1 MLESFESQ
9 FISGK
14 LPDSLRSKFYHI
26 RKHHDF
32 IDFYDSKF
40 IIAHNNNL
48 YRFGVEHVHLT
59 TANKEFV
66 PVEGSIEVLNPLT
79 QEFMSVDT

>member
-9 FISGK
+9 FISK
-14 LPDSLRSKFYHI
+14 KIPESVSSKFYRI

-32 IDFYDSKF
+32 VEFYDSEF

-48 YRFGVEHVHLT
+48 YRFDEKRIHLT
-59 TANKEFV
+59 TSNKEFV
-66 PVEGSIEVLNPLT
+66 PESGAWK
-79 QEFMSVDT
+79 F